1 MELKTNKKLEKISVK
16 SQLLIGYLLP
26 IIIFSLVFIF
36 TVFVVLWNRISTN
49 IYNSYYTN
57 VTQINLSID
66 DSLAKIDNSLLNLY
80 NDSYVFDYLRT
91 VSRQIMY
98 GDSADKG
105 NESTFQIQ
113 ERLTTL
119 LNTNIEMYSVSLVD
133 MGGHVQTVYKHGAL
147 PYSIEF
153 SSEEYDE
160 LRKSHGELI
169 VLSDNL
175 RKNLDNSDERVIALG
190 RKLIDSGNPNSLGTF
205 VGYAIVEFEV
215 SDLEDLLERQCA
227 NNGYSV
233 LVYDGNQ
240 DIICSYTKDAGQ
252 VKQDGSVT
260 NSQKASF
267 WEDGYAVQENAIS
280 NWRIVGVIDKQTI
293 REQALSIGMPLL
305 LLAIG
310 CALIIMLMSIR
321 MGGMIGDMVEQ
332 IKHQSLSLVEIEREK
347 KDMQIKLLYSQI
359 KPHFL
364 YNTLESIRMMSLV
377 EEKELVAN
385 AIKALADIFRYNTS
399 KDADSVAVLDEVL
412 HMKNYFLLQKLRLRD
427 KVELICDIDEDA
439 LNGKMPP
446 FVLQPI
452 VENSVKHAFGKMR
465 KKGIIN
471 IKAIRNDNE
480 IVFTVSDNGCGMT
493 EEQIQAVYTMTGE
506 ENNGI
511 GLKNINRR
519 LKLLS
524 GEGLE
529 IESTPKQGTIVV
541 FKVPQ

>member
-1 MELKTNKKLEKISVK
+1 MALKRNKKLDKLSVK

-36 TVFVVLWNRISTN
+36 TVFVVLWKRISSN

-66 DSLAKIDNSLLNLY
+66 DSLSKIDNGLLNLY
-80 NDSYVFDYLRT
+80 NDQHVFDYLRMI
-91 VSRQIMY
+91 SRQIMY
-98 GDSADKG
+98 GDSEDKV
-105 NESTFQIQ
+105 NESTIQIQ

-119 LNTNIEMYSVSLVD
+119 LNTNVEMYSVSLVD
-133 MGGHVQTVYKHGAL
+133 MGEHVQTVYKHGVL

-169 VLSDNL
+169 VLSDKL
-175 RKNLDNSDERVIALG
+175 RKNIDNSDERVIALG
-190 RKLIDSGNPNSLGTF
+190 RKLIDSGNPNSIGTF
-205 VGYAIVEFEV
+205 IGYAIVEFEV
-215 SDLEDLLERQCA
+215 SALEEVLERQCS
-227 NNGYSV
+227 NNDCSMMI
-233 LVYDGNQ
+233 YDRNQ
-240 DIICSYTKDAGQ
+240 NIICSYTHKAGHVQ
-252 VKQDGSVT
+252 QDGRVLESR
-260 NSQKASF
+260 KASI
-267 WEDGYAVQENAIS
+267 WEDGYAVQENATS
-280 NWRIVGVIDKQTI
+280 NWRIVGVIDKHTI
-293 REQALSIGMPLL
+293 RGQAMSIGMPLL
-305 LLAIG
+305 LLAVG
-310 CALIIMLMSIR
+310 CVLIIMLMSIR
-321 MGGMIGDMVEQ
+321 MGGMIGEMLEQ
-332 IKHQSLSLVEIEREK
+332 IKQQSLSLIEIEREK

-377 EEKELVAN
+377 EEKELVAS

-399 KDADSVAVLDEVL
+399 KDADSVTVSEEVI

-427 KVELICDIDEDA
+427 RVELLCDIDENV
-439 LNGKMPP
+439 LNGKMPA
-446 FVLQPI
+446 FILQPI
-452 VENSVKHAFGKMR
+452 VENSIKHGFDKMR

-471 IKAIRNDNE
+471 VKAIRHDTE
-480 IVFTVSDNGCGMT
+480 IVFTIKDNGCGMT
-493 EEQIQAVYTMTGE
+493 EEQIQAVYTMTGKE
-506 ENNGI
+506 TNGI
-511 GLKNINRR
+511 GLGNIDRR

-529 IESTPKQGTIVV
+529 IESIPKQGTTIV